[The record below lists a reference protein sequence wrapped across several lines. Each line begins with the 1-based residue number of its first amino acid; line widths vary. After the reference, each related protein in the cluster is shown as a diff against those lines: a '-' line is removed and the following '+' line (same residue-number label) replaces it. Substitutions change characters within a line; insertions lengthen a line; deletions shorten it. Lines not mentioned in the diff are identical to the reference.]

1 MNDQKK
7 KFAFR
12 INELLNLSYDER
24 LSWIETHI
32 PDFDEHCYGEG
43 YLGAFYPSE
52 TDISDF
58 LNDPEDYGV
67 SGLIASQNSEI
78 SDVRLSEIN
87 AGAELT
93 ETEKENLIAAIA
105 EADVDGWITH
115 NAFEITLLDG
125 SIYAY
130 FNGYSLGPGGF
141 DFKFFSFFKTY
152 EELLRHIT
160 SLPMS
165 YVE

>member
-1 MNDQKK
+1 MIDQKK
-7 KFAFR
+7 KFAFKM
-12 INELLNLSYDER
+12 NQLLDLSYGEQF
-24 LSWIETHI
+24 LWIETHI
-32 PDFDEHCYGEG
+32 PNFDEQCYGEG

-52 TDISDF
+52 PDLNDF

-67 SGLIASQNSEI
+67 SRLIASQNAEI
-78 SDVRLSEIN
+78 SETRLSEIN

-93 ETEKENLIAAIA
+93 ETERENLIAAIA
-105 EADVDGWITH
+105 EQDVDGWITH
-115 NAFEITLLDG
+115 NCFEITLLDG
-125 SIYAY
+125 NIYAY

>member
-7 KFAFR
+7 KFAFK
-12 INELLNLSYDER
+12 IKQLLDLSYNEQS
-24 LSWIETHI
+24 SWIETHI
-32 PDFDEHCYGEG
+32 PNFDEQCYGEG

-52 TDISDF
+52 PDLNDF

-67 SGLIASQNSEI
+67 SRLIASQNAEI
-78 SDVRLSEIN
+78 SEARLNEIN

-93 ETEKENLIAAIA
+93 ETERENLIAAIA
-105 EADVDGWITH
+105 EQDVDGWITH
-115 NAFEITLLDG
+115 NCFEITLLDG
-125 SIYAY
+125 NIYAY

-141 DFKFFSFFKTY
+141 DFNFFSFFKTY

-165 YVE
+165 YIE

>member
-1 MNDQKK
+1 MSGLKK
-7 KFAFR
+7 KYNFKT
-12 INELLNLSYDER
+12 NELLSLSEDEKF
-24 LSWIETHI
+24 SWIETHI

-58 LNDPEDYGV
+58 LNDPEDYSV

-93 ETEKENLIAAIA
+93 ETERENLLAAIA
-105 EADVDGWITH
+105 KEDVDGWITH
-115 NAFEITLLDG
+115 NGFEITLIFSAFIPNVSSFVDL
-125 SIYAY
+125 I
-130 FNGYSLGPGGF
+130 SL
-141 DFKFFSFFKTY
+141 
-152 EELLRHIT
+152 
-160 SLPMS
+160 
-165 YVE
+165 